1 MIFRACEETEV
12 GSVVSRRIWMS
23 RVCLGRRAGW
33 AARDNSVYLL
43 RCVDG
48 AQKVPET
55 KLSRPSLRMR
65 AAEDRHLHLPSQC
78 GCGRNPSPFSH
89 ESRTLCYA
97 SLSQVINVTKG
108 KSNEPV
114 EKKNLVVSP
123 DSATGRAFVSPV

>member
-1 MIFRACEETEV
+1 
-12 GSVVSRRIWMS
+12 MS
-23 RVCLGRRAGW
+23 RVCLGMRVGW

-89 ESRTLCYA
+89 ESRGPAVSRRTLCYA

-108 KSNEPV
+108 KSNEPAG
-114 EKKNLVVSP
+114 KKNLVVSP